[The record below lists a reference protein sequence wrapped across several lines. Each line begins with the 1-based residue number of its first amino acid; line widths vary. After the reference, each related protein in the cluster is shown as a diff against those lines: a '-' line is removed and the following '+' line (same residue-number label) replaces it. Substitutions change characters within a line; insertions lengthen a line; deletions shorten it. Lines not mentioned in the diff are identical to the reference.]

1 MCSMYNQTLEI
12 SLLKFK
18 ISVTRNRLR
27 EVGKELGIIIPVA
40 SYPEVEL
47 SKDLFGESY
56 RKEPVFA
63 FPKIERKHAV
73 AIGVLG
79 IGVVSAII
87 AHHFKK

>member
-1 MCSMYNQTLEI
+1 MNQELEL
-12 SLLKFK
+12 SLLKFR
-18 ISVTRNRLR
+18 IAVTRDQLR
-27 EVGKELGIIIPVA
+27 DLGEELDIITPIA
-40 SYPEVEL
+40 AYPRVEIE
-47 SKDLFGESY
+47 DYPFGEGY

-87 AHHFKK
+87 IHHFKKQ